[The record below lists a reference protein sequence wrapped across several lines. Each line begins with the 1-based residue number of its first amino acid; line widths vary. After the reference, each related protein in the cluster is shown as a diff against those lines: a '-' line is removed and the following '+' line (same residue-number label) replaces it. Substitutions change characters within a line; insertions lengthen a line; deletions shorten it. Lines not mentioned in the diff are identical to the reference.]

1 MAYLIDVVDVDEMA
15 EIPEVTFNP
24 TVELSRLE
32 FVPTRIVVT
41 PFAVAPV
48 PTTAIAESMTA
59 EEVSISLK
67 TGTEVEPAGAS
78 INAVVRVIESP
89 FAPKND
95 IVTVAEVAV

>member
-1 MAYLIDVVDVDEMA
+1 LIDVVDVDEIA
-15 EIPEVTFNP
+15 AIPEVTFIP
-24 TVELSRLE
+24 TVELSRLL
-32 FVPTRIVVT
+32 FVPTGTDST
-41 PFAVAPV
+41 PGAA
-48 PTTAIAESMTA
+48 AIEIAESITA

-95 IVTVAEVAV
+95 IDTVAEVAV